1 MRNRIR
7 TPIVDPL
14 RCVRCHL
21 HTDLCACDLLVPF
34 DSPTELLVVAHRY
47 EMRKA
52 TNTGRLAILCLTRA
66 RMCVRGRKDVENDPV
81 TWAPE
86 RTPLL
91 LFPCPGAIPL
101 DEWKARQPVGAPP
114 VTLIVPDGTWRQ
126 AKRVRRRVPGLAEVT
141 AVSLPGATLST
152 RRIRQPIFDHH
163 LATLEAVA
171 LAYGILDGPAAGA
184 HLMCAYRTIVERTLW
199 SNGRLS
205 SHEITTSIPEGASQQ
220 GPQNHE
226 A

>member
-14 RCVRCHL
+14 RCTRCHL

-34 DSPTELLVVAHRY
+34 DTPTELLVVAHRY
-47 EMRKA
+47 EMRKS

-66 RMCVRGRKDVENDPV
+66 RLCIRGRQDVENDPV
-81 TWAPE
+81 SWAPE

-91 LFPCPGAIPL
+91 LFPCPGSIPL
-101 DEWKARQPVGAPP
+101 DEWKAQQPAHAPP

-126 AKRVRRRVPGLAEVT
+126 TKRVRRRVPGLAEVT
-141 AVSLPGATLST
+141 AVSLPGACLAT
-152 RRIRQPIFDHH
+152 RRIRQPVFAHH

-171 LAYGILDGPAAGA
+171 HAYGILDGPAAQA
-184 HLMCAYRTIVERTLW
+184 HLMRAYRTIVERTLW
-199 SNGRLS
+199 SNGRLNS
-205 SHEITTSIPEGASQQ
+205 DEITTDLPEGASQQ
-220 GPQNHE
+220 GPQNRNV
-226 A
+226 